1 MAIFVGLLVA
11 ASFGSSDFLGGI
23 ASRRD
28 STLTVL
34 AWAQL
39 TALVGAVTV
48 ALIWGGP
55 ITADAVLLGAGAGL
69 LNMIALGC
77 LYQGLAI
84 GEIGQVAPAAAV
96 IGAVIPVAWGLII
109 GERPPALALVG
120 VGLAVIAAALISADR
135 DERHA
140 EGARTALGL
149 AVLAGIGFGTS
160 FILFSD
166 SSHHPGFWP
175 VLSARIAAVIGVWLI
190 VLIRRAP
197 KTLANPSRRLAAS
210 AGLLDVTATTLLIV
224 AVRTGLT
231 AVVAPVA
238 SLAPGFTVMHARW
251 YLHEKLSRLQTVG
264 LLMALVG
271 LCLIA
276 VG

>member
-1 MAIFVGLLVA
+1 MAVLIGLLVA
-11 ASFGSSDFLGGI
+11 ASFGSGDFLGGL

-28 STLTVL
+28 NTLTVL

-39 TALVGAVTV
+39 AALVGALIV
-48 ALIWGGP
+48 AFVWGGP
-55 ITADAVLLGAGAGL
+55 LTANAVLLGAGAGL
-69 LNMIALGC
+69 LNMVALGC
-77 LYQGLAI
+77 LFQGLAI
-84 GEIGQVAPAAAV
+84 GQIGQVAPAAAV
-96 IGAVIPVAWGLII
+96 IGAILPVAWGLAI
-109 GERPPALALVG
+109 GERPAALTLAG
-120 VGLAVIAAALISADR
+120 AGLAVVAAALVSAEK
-135 DERHA
+135 DERRA
-140 EGARTALGL
+140 EGARTALLL

-160 FILFSD
+160 FILFAD

-175 VLSARIAAVIGVWLI
+175 VLSARVAAVIGVWLI
-190 VLIRRAP
+190 VLIRGAP
-197 KTLANPSRRLAAS
+197 KTLAAPSTRLAAS

-264 LLMALVG
+264 LFIALVG

-276 VG
+276 IG